1 MTVRCAIN
9 GFGRIGRTM
18 LRRMLAEGD
27 IKPVAINSDRGTPES
42 IAHLFRYDTVFG
54 RWPGEVAIDGAAI
67 IINGRRMALIS
78 QRDPNLLPWEELGVD
93 VVAEATGRFTQRAAA
108 AGHLR
113 AGARRVLITAPA
125 ADADVT
131 LVVGVNDHL
140 YDAPAHRIVSGASC
154 TTNCLAPI
162 AAVLDERFG
171 ILGGLV
177 TTIHAYTRDQAL
189 VDGTHEDPRRARA
202 AAQNMVPTKTG
213 AAKAIGLVLPRLQ
226 DRLVGIAVRV
236 PVCDVSL
243 VDLSVVLD
251 RPASVEEIN
260 DAFRLA
266 AHAGPSGRI
275 IGVCDEPLV
284 SSDFRGDERSC
295 VIDAA
300 STRGGP
306 GNQFKVLAWYD
317 NEWGYAARMVDLIRL
332 LGSAE
337 PIAARPGAR
346 GAATL

>member
-1 MTVRCAIN
+1 MTIRCAIN

-18 LRRMLAEGD
+18 LRRMLTDGGVE
-27 IKPVAINSDRGTPES
+27 PVAVNSDRGTPES

-54 RWPGEVAIDGAAI
+54 RWPGAVEIDGTSMVVDGHPI
-67 IINGRRMALIS
+67 ELIS
-78 QRDPNLLPWEELGVD
+78 NRDPAALPWHDLGID
-93 VVAEATGRFTQRAAA
+93 VVAEATGRFTAHDDAAA
-108 AGHLR
+108 HLR
-113 AGARRVLITAPA
+113 AGARKVLITAPA
-125 ADADVT
+125 SGADAT

-140 YDAPAHRIVSGASC
+140 YDPDAHSIVSGASC
-154 TTNCLAPI
+154 TTNCLAPV
-162 AAVLDERFG
+162 AAVLHERFG

-177 TTIHAYTRDQAL
+177 TTVHAYTRDQSL

-213 AAKAIGLVLPRLQ
+213 AAKAIGLVLPDLAG
-226 DRLVGIAVRV
+226 RLVGIAIRV

-243 VDLSVVLD
+243 LDLSVVLE
-251 RPASVEEIN
+251 RTTGVEEIN

-266 AHAGPSGRI
+266 ALTRPAGRI

-284 SSDFRGDERSC
+284 SSDFRGDDRSC

-317 NEWGYAARMVDLIRL
+317 NEWGYASRMVDLVRL
-332 LGSAE
+332 IGAPLPA
-337 PIAARPGAR
+337 GAR
-346 GAATL
+346 GRPATL